1 MRLRKAAG
9 MILILVGSSGLAL
22 TALVIREPD
31 PVDSYYEQD
40 PLDPPAPS
48 ALDAWLMGMAFAGLT
63 GAALRNSPNNA
74 GDEINLEAAE
84 AWQELR
90 FVKIAQ

>member
-1 MRLRKAAG
+1 MRLRKVAG

-22 TALVIREPD
+22 TALVIREPN

-63 GAALRNSPNNA
+63 GAGVWILRAANRPASARRRSSLHPGA
-74 GDEINLEAAE
+74 PTGD
-84 AWQELR
+84 
-90 FVKIAQ
+90 VTP

>member
-1 MRLRKAAG
+1 

-22 TALVIREPD
+22 TALVIREPN

-63 GAALRNSPNNA
+63 GAGVWILRGEPSGERATPEFTA
-74 GDEINLEAAE
+74 SGRAH
-84 AWQELR
+84 W
-90 FVKIAQ
+90 